1 MSIYNFPSA
10 AITVNVVEAQSAAAT
25 VTSAGVDIRDF
36 SGPVLI
42 VQNGGLGTGTL
53 DGKIQDSADN
63 VTFADI
69 PGAVFAQKGT
79 AAGVLSTVVLSQTVR
94 RYVRYVGTIVT
105 GPQLVSV
112 SLSGF
117 RQIT

>member
-10 AITVNVVEAQSAAAT
+10 SISVNLVEAQSAAAT
-25 VTSAGVDIRDF
+25 FNGTGVDIRDF
-36 SGPVLI
+36 SGPLLV

-79 AAGVLSTVVLSQTVR
+79 AAGVLSTVVISQNLR
-94 RYVRYVGTIVT
+94 RYVRYVGTIGT
-105 GPQLVSV
+105 GPQLLSV